1 MFFLLLSL
9 ACGYRNCGSL
19 EYYTYEVNADFDD
32 NQDNYLDLQ
41 EACGVDYGSWGSN
54 FPDVGLVSFFVDYSE
69 WDTHD
74 SGTIAYD
81 YLPLSE
87 IVFLADHLSKGTV
100 LGMEQLGGYGFH
112 KPGGAV
118 DYVTT
123 SWPLTEGS
131 LEVLDGP
138 RENDYEGTDYKLS
151 FRFVIGTPDD
161 QATRGYQVLE
171 AEDWFNFSDS
181 LWAWDSAGHA
191 YAEPPDYTAGG

>member
-1 MFFLLLSL
+1 MIFLLLSL

-19 EYYTYEVNADFDD
+19 EYYTYAVDADFDD

-54 FPDVGLVSFFVDYSE
+54 YPDVGLTTLLMDYSE
-69 WDTHD
+69 WDTSD
-74 SGTIAYD
+74 SADIAYD

-87 IVFLADHLSKGTV
+87 IVFLAEHLAAGTV
-100 LGMEQLGGYGFH
+100 LGIEQLGGYGFH
-112 KPGGAV
+112 KPGGAA
-118 DYVTT
+118 DAITT
-123 SWPLTEGS
+123 AWPLTDGR

-138 RENDYEGTDYKLS
+138 RENDFDGVDYKLS
-151 FRFVIGTPDD
+151 FQFTIGTPDN

-171 AEDWFNFSDS
+171 GEDWFNFTNG
-181 LWAWDSAGHA
+181 LGTWDSAEHA